1 MMSQLRMFLLSKQ
14 GRRVLVVGGL
24 IFFGISLILLISSA
38 RGIQSSGS
46 VEYHKLHPEV
56 HSALDSALTSFQRSN
71 FRLGVADLSRE
82 KITPDLLNMAISNTN
97 SAVEYS
103 NSALWQVSE
112 ASYCWNCNSPPCCF
126 EASGSTGPT
135 RIWSAP
141 PCVGNLFPSDL
152 TSSVQTVKIALA
164 HSLQP
169 VLYGITSRLGQVVR
183 SIQSNLHDDETFYQA
198 KRLVTNIQ
206 RFSENLNQIA
216 EIRSER
222 HEMDLAVLTLQ
233 NALSH
238 LY

>member
-1 MMSQLRMFLLSKQ
+1 MSQLRVFLLSKR
-14 GRRVLVVGGL
+14 GRRVLSVGGL
-24 IFFGISLILLISSA
+24 IFLGISLVLLILSA
-38 RGIQSSGS
+38 RRLHSSHHA
-46 VEYHKLHPEV
+46 EYHMLHPEV

-82 KITPDLLNMAISNTN
+82 KVTPDILNMAIANAN

-126 EASGSTGPT
+126 EASGSTGPG

-141 PCVGNLFPSDL
+141 PRVGNLFPSDL

-169 VLYGITSRLGQVVR
+169 VLYGITSRLGQVAR

-206 RFSENLNQIA
+206 RFSENLNQIT

>member
-1 MMSQLRMFLLSKQ
+1 MSQLRMFLLSKG
-14 GRRVLVVGGL
+14 GRRALAFGVL
-24 IFFGISLILLISSA
+24 IFFGIPLTLSIFSA
-38 RGIQSSGS
+38 RRFQSNHHA
-46 VEYHKLHPEV
+46 EYHMIHPEV
-56 HSALDSALTSFQRSN
+56 HSALDTALASFQRSN

-82 KITPDLLNMAISNTN
+82 KVTPDILNMAIANSN
-97 SAVEYS
+97 SAVEYA

-112 ASYCWNCNSPPCCF
+112 ASYCWNCDSPPCCF
-126 EASGSTGPT
+126 EASGSTGPG
-135 RIWSAP
+135 RIWSVP
-141 PCVGNLFPSDL
+141 PRVGNLFPSSL
-152 TSSVQTVKIALA
+152 TNPIQTVKITLA

-169 VLYGITSRLGQVVR
+169 VLYGITSRLGQVAR

-222 HEMDLAVLTLQ
+222 YEMDLAVLTLQ
-233 NALSH
+233 DALSS